1 MKHRSPHIHF
11 PAGGKRLRVCL
22 LALCDIACV
31 SGIFLLT
38 GYVHSRWAG
47 SVCDFGAVCRE
58 TLPFLFLFL
67 IYNALFRVYH
77 GSFFYPGIC
86 LNKIEEIRR
95 ISLSVF
101 NVYFLLFIC
110 RFFSGQREH
119 LPWSVLFFSMGFTI
133 LLLPVCRFL
142 VRFLMQQLN
151 FGLIDVVIAGA
162 GKTGEI
168 VSRDAL
174 MTRLWE
180 SDSFV
185 DENTLTVNVNRL
197 RRKLAGVGLVE
208 FIATRHGV
216 GYIVE

>member
-95 ISLSVF
+95 ISLSRF
-101 NVYFLLFIC
+101 QCLFPA
-110 RFFSGQREH
+110 FH
-119 LPWSVLFFSMGFTI
+119 LPLFLRAEGTPAVECPVFQHGIYDSSAPCLPFSCAF
-133 LLLPVCRFL
+133 P
-142 VRFLMQQLN
+142 
-151 FGLIDVVIAGA
+151 
-162 GKTGEI
+162 
-168 VSRDAL
+168 DA
-174 MTRLWE
+174 
-180 SDSFV
+180 
-185 DENTLTVNVNRL
+185 
-197 RRKLAGVGLVE
+197 AVE
-208 FIATRHGV
+208 FRAD
-216 GYIVE
+216 

>member
-86 LNKIEEIRR
+86 LNKIC
-95 ISLSVF
+95 
-101 NVYFLLFIC
+101 LLYT
-110 RFFSGQREH
+110 S
-119 LPWSVLFFSMGFTI
+119 
-133 LLLPVCRFL
+133 
-142 VRFLMQQLN
+142 
-151 FGLIDVVIAGA
+151 
-162 GKTGEI
+162 
-168 VSRDAL
+168 
-174 MTRLWE
+174 
-180 SDSFV
+180 
-185 DENTLTVNVNRL
+185 
-197 RRKLAGVGLVE
+197 
-208 FIATRHGV
+208 
-216 GYIVE
+216 